1 MKNKYVGYA
10 YLIEHPDVKALSLH
24 SSARI
29 MSVTKKQQIE
39 NTLATPAAL
48 KPKDRLLDHVLF
60 ALKHEGLNLQ
70 VLAQVMS
77 LVKETDILEHYE
89 ASPTGKYI
97 RIACL
102 LWEHFNHQSI
112 KRTTELKYGK
122 YVPLLDPKDYITG
135 AEQKNI
141 RWRVTINVIGSLDY
155 CVTVRRTTRLEKALA
170 VDVLQKA
177 KAFTESLDES
187 LLNRALSWVYL
198 SETRD
203 SFAIEKELPDTGKI
217 QRYTNLLKQA
227 HKPRN
232 IDEGYLIELQNATI
246 NNQYEWAMSYRN
258 EQNYLSNGSGSI
270 GVTYVPPEPELCR
283 TLMNEWEALTNELPD
298 NIDPIVLG
306 AVISF
311 GFVFLHPFMDGNG
324 RLSRF
329 LFHHVLC
336 RSGKLANGLLLPVSA
351 VLHNKE
357 RQYLKALTDYSS
369 EVRQLWQVDYLDTE
383 NFTFTFQGH
392 DAIYRYWD
400 GTTCAELMA
409 EACEEAMED
418 YIKKEVAYLNQY
430 DVLKRHI
437 NNQFD
442 INDRTLSKLVIFCL
456 EQNGKISK
464 KRRDQFQYEVPTDAF
479 DALEQAYS
487 EILFREE
494 DLDNTP

>member
-1 MKNKYVGYA
+1 MKNEYIGYA
-10 YLIEHPDVKALSLH
+10 HLIEHSEIKALSLH

-29 MSVTKKQQIE
+29 MPVTKKQQIE
-39 NTLATPAAL
+39 NTLAIPATL
-48 KPKDRLLDHVLF
+48 KPADMLLDHVLF

-70 VLAQVMS
+70 VLAQVLPLIS
-77 LVKETDILEHYE
+77 ETDILEHYE

-97 RIACL
+97 RITCL
-102 LWEHFNHQSI
+102 LWEYFNQQDI
-112 KRTTELKYGK
+112 QRTTELKHGK

-135 AEQKNI
+135 IKQKNA
-141 RWRVTINVIGSLDY
+141 RWRVTINIIGSLNY
-155 CVTVRRTTRLEKALA
+155 CVTVRRTTRLEKALE

-177 KAFTESLDES
+177 KKYTESLDES

-232 IDEGYLIELQNATI
+232 IDEDYLIELQNATI

-283 TLMNEWEALTNELPD
+283 TLMSEWETLTNDLPD

-306 AVISF
+306 AIISF

-369 EVRQLWQVDYLDTE
+369 EVRQHWQVDYLDTE
-383 NFTFTFQGH
+383 NFSFTFQGH

-418 YIKKEVAYLNQY
+418 YIKKEVVYLNQY
-430 DVLKRHI
+430 DTLKRRI
-437 NNQFD
+437 NKQFD
-442 INDRTLSKLVIFCL
+442 INDKTLSKLVIFCL
-456 EQNGKISK
+456 EQKGTLSK
-464 KRRDQFQYEVPTDAF
+464 KRRDQLQYEAPADVF
-479 DALEQAYS
+479 DALEESYI
-487 EILFREE
+487 ELFGSDEKN
-494 DLDNTP
+494 D

>member
-1 MKNKYVGYA
+1 MKNEYVGYA
-10 YLIEHPDVKALSLH
+10 YLMDHPEVKALSLPT
-24 SSARI
+24 SARI
-29 MSVTKKQQIE
+29 MAVTKKQHIE
-39 NTLATPAAL
+39 STLAIPAAL
-48 KPKDRLLDHVLF
+48 KPKNTLLDHVLF
-60 ALKHEGLNLQ
+60 ALKHEGINLQ
-70 VLAQVMS
+70 ILAQVMP
-77 LVKETDILEHYE
+77 LIKDADMLESYE

-102 LWEHFNHQSI
+102 LWEHFNQQELQ
-112 KRTTELKYGK
+112 RNTELKNGK
-122 YVPLLDPKDYITG
+122 YIPLLDPSQYITG
-135 AEQKNI
+135 TAQANK
-141 RWRVTINVIGSLDY
+141 RWRVNLNLIGSLDY
-155 CVTVRRTTRLEKALA
+155 CVTVRRTPRLEHALA
-170 VDVLQKA
+170 LDVLQKV
-177 KAFTESLDES
+177 KTFTESLDES

-203 SFAIEKELPDTGKI
+203 SFAIEKELLDTGKI
-217 QRYTNLLKQA
+217 QRYTNVLKQA

-232 IDEGYLIELQNATI
+232 IDEGYLIELQKATL
-246 NNQYEWAMSYRN
+246 NNPFEWAMSYRN
-258 EQNYLSNGSGSI
+258 EQNYLSNGAGSI

-283 TLMNEWEALTNELPD
+283 TLMKEWEELTNNLPD

-357 RQYLKALTDYSS
+357 RQYLQALTAYSS
-369 EVRQLWQVDYLDTE
+369 EVRQHWQVDYLDTD
-383 NFTFTFQGH
+383 NFAFTFQGH
-392 DAIYRYWD
+392 EAIYRYWD
-400 GTTCAELMA
+400 GTACAELMA
-409 EACEEAMED
+409 EACEEAMEH

-430 DVLKRHI
+430 DTLKRRI

-442 INDRTLSKLVIFCL
+442 INDKTLSKLVIFCL
-456 EQNGKISK
+456 EQKGTLSK
-464 KRRDQFQYEVPTDAF
+464 KRRDQFQYEVPTDTF

>member
-1 MKNKYVGYA
+1 MQNEYVGYA
-10 YLIEHPDVKALSLH
+10 YLIECPEVEALTLH

-29 MSVTKKQQIE
+29 MPVTKKQQIE
-39 NTLATPAAL
+39 NTLAIPVTL
-48 KPKDRLLDHVLF
+48 KPADILLDHVLF

-70 VLAQVMS
+70 VLAQVMP
-77 LVKETDILEHYE
+77 LICETEILEHYE

-97 RIACL
+97 RITCL
-102 LWEHFNHQSI
+102 LWEHFNQQNI
-112 KRTTELKYGK
+112 QRTTELKHGK

-135 AEQKNI
+135 VEQKNA
-141 RWRVTINVIGSLDY
+141 RWRVTINIIGSLNY
-155 CVTVRRTTRLEKALA
+155 CVSVRRTPRLEKALA
-170 VDVLQKA
+170 VDVLEKA
-177 KAFTESLDES
+177 KKYTESLDES
-187 LLNRALSWVYL
+187 LLNRALSWAYL

-217 QRYTNLLKQA
+217 QSYTNLLKQA

-232 IDEGYLIELQNATI
+232 IDEDYLIELQNATI
-246 NNQYEWAMSYRN
+246 SNQYEWAMSYRN

-283 TLMNEWEALTNELPD
+283 TLMSELEALINDLPD

-306 AVISF
+306 AIISF

-336 RSGKLANGLLLPVSA
+336 RSGKLVNGLLLPVSA
-351 VLHNKE
+351 VLYNKE
-357 RQYLKALTDYSS
+357 RQYLKALTDYSFD
-369 EVRQLWQVDYLDTE
+369 VRQYWQVDYLDTE

-418 YIKKEVAYLNQY
+418 YIKKEVAYLKQY
-430 DVLKRHI
+430 DTLKRHI

-442 INDRTLSKLVIFCL
+442 INDKTLSKLVIFCL
-456 EQNGKISK
+456 EQKGTLSK
-464 KRRDQFQYEVPTDAF
+464 KRRDQFKYQVPEEVY
-479 DALEQAYS
+479 DALEKGYL
-487 EILFREE
+487 ELF
-494 DLDNTP
+494 DIDNKDE